1 MAGPALPD
9 LEEWEPGRVESTR
22 LEGLRMEAEE
32 LLVEAEID
40 AGRGQEVLERARA
53 LVAQA
58 PSRERRWALV
68 ARALHQSG
76 RQPEA
81 LGAIT
86 RARVRLV
93 EEFGLDPGRELVELE
108 ALLLRQ
114 DPSLAPIPS
123 PVVSATCP
131 TAACSP
137 TTRATRRPSSAA
149 RTTSP
154 PACAG
159 SATPACWP

>member
-1 MAGPALPD
+1 
-9 LEEWEPGRVESTR
+9 
-22 LEGLRMEAEE
+22 MEAEE

-40 AGRGQEVLERARA
+40 AGRAQEVLERARA

-81 LGAIT
+81 LGAIN
-86 RARVRLV
+86 RARTRLV

-108 ALLLRQ
+108 TLLLRH
-114 DPSLAPIPS
+114 DASLTPAPS
-123 PVVSATCP
+123 VVSPSCP
-131 TAACSP
+131 YRVCSR
-137 TTRATRRPSSAA
+137 TTRATPRPSSVA

-154 PACAG
+154 PAYGGCV
-159 SATPACWP
+159 TPACWP